1 MATLDI
7 PKVAET
13 RRRANDFCHGDH
25 EDWRRSKHHGHDK
38 AEREGGADR
47 RRVQMPLWL
56 LGRLLFGFQ
65 GLQIANNHPAA
76 INLDHSLGL

>member
-1 MATLDI
+1 MPMTFVTAITKTGGEANI
-7 PKVAET
+7 TGTTKRNV
-13 RRRANDFCHGDH
+13 RAD
-25 EDWRRSKHHGHDK
+25 
-38 AEREGGADR
+38 ADR

-65 GLQIANNHPAA
+65 GLQIANNHAAA